1 MLTWLQKQNQIF
13 SAKTLQQQHHNKI
26 FIAASVLLLLHLD

>member
-13 SAKTLQQQHHNKI
+13 SAEHCSNNNHNKI
-26 FIAASVLLLLHLD
+26 FIAASDLQLLHLD